1 MIAKVITTM
10 KIIIIITIIIA
21 VIYVAYRQDKN
32 LYF

>member
-1 MIAKVITTM
+1 MITKVITTM
-10 KIIIIITIIIA
+10 KIIIIITIITA